1 MARIKRVWVF
11 TVTANKDFACT
22 SASLRLEII
31 TANGSKVWDNLDTP
45 WRNDRDRGQTDS
57 YELVLSE
64 TEDVDDTQ
72 IQEIKMRIHGG
83 HDAWFPA
90 SIWLL
95 SQNVDGEIRLLSANP
110 DWNEW
115 FVTDSTPGYTLR
127 LTPQQQAVNPSLI
140 DADRL

>member
-22 SASLRLEII
+22 GASLRLEII
-31 TANGSKVWDNLDTP
+31 TANGSKVWDNLATP

-64 TEDVDDTQ
+64 TDDVDDTQ
-72 IQEIKMRIHGG
+72 IQEIRMRIHDG

-95 SQNVDGEIRLLSANP
+95 SENVDGEIRLLSANP

-115 FVTDSTPGYTLR
+115 FVTDSTPGYALR
-127 LTPQQQAVNPSLI
+127 LTPQ
-140 DADRL
+140 